1 MYTFGTTR
9 REGDCRKES
18 ESVTKIGKQKFLKVQ
33 CSTSQQYLLHHLC
46 LKALTMG
53 EEHAN
58 GLVCN
63 S

>member
-18 ESVTKIGKQKFLKVQ
+18 KRGTKRGKQKFLKAQ
-33 CSTSQQYLLHHLC
+33 RSTSQQCLLRHLR

-53 EEHAN
+53 EEQAN
-58 GLVCN
+58 GLVFN

>member
-1 MYTFGTTR
+1 MKR
-9 REGDCRKES
+9 
-18 ESVTKIGKQKFLKVQ
+18 GKQKFLKVQ
-33 CSTSQQYLLHHLC
+33 RSTSQQYLLHHHSPE
-46 LKALTMG
+46 ALTMG

>member
-18 ESVTKIGKQKFLKVQ
+18 ERGTKRGKQKFLKVQ
-33 CSTSQQYLLHHLC
+33 RSTSQQDLLRYLC

>member
-9 REGDCRKES
+9 TGDCHKES
-18 ESVTKIGKQKFLKVQ
+18 ERGTKTGKQKFLKVQ
-33 CSTSQQYLLHHLC
+33 HSTSQQCLLCHLC
-46 LKALTMG
+46 LKAMTMG